1 MVRCDSHAHHGFSST
16 CPNRLPVIESV
27 IEGLVSVNADEVF
40 GLAGSKGAGKTTTIN
55 MLTTLSSP
63 PHNVRHH
70 QV

>member
-16 CPNRLPVIESV
+16 CWSKLRVAESV

-40 GLAGSKGAGKTTTIN
+40 GLAGSKGAGKITTIN
-55 MLTTLSSP
+55 MLTTLSPP
-63 PHNVRHH
+63 PHNVRYH